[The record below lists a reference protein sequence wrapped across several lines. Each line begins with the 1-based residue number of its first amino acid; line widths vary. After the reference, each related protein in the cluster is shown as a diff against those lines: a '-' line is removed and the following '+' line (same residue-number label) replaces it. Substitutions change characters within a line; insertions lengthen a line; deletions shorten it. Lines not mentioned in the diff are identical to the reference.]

1 MSRQA
6 IEDAYIAGFNDGR
19 DSVGK
24 VADNDV
30 NTHCMLGFDGWY
42 QKSLDT
48 LDRSP
53 ITANADVDGWIPWDG
68 SARLPHDLTH
78 DTIVQIRFGSGQVSK
93 CIDRAGDWG
102 WTWDSNMS
110 PSEFH
115 IIAYRVVKP

>member
-1 MSRQA
+1 M
-6 IEDAYIAGFNDGR
+6 EDAYIAGFSDGR

-42 QKSLDT
+42 QKSLET
-48 LDRSP
+48 LNRSP
-53 ITANADVDGWIPWDG
+53 TATNTDDDGWITWDG
-68 SARLPHDLTH
+68 SARLPHELTR
-78 DTIVQIRFGSGQVSK
+78 DSVVQVRFGSGKISTH
-93 CIDRAGDWG
+93 IDRAGDWA

-115 IIAYRVVKP
+115 IIAYRVVKS